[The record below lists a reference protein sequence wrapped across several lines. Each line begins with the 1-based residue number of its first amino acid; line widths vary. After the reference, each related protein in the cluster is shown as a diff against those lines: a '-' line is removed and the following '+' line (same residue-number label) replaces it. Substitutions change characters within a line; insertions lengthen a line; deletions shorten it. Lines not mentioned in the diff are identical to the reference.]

1 MTRRSLTQLQ
11 RAAIFER
18 FGGIC
23 HLCGVKVRLG
33 EPWDAEHVIPLAM
46 GGEDGGDNL
55 KPAHRSC
62 HAAKTA
68 TDKRDLAKVAR
79 IRAKHIGAKKR
90 STFQTSRDGPF
101 KAKIGGGIE
110 RRALAQEQK

>member
-1 MTRRSLTQLQ
+1 MTRRRFTDLQ
-11 RAAIFER
+11 RADLFMKAD
-18 FGGIC
+18 GIC
-23 HLCGVKVRLG
+23 HICGVKVQIG
-33 EPWDAEHVIPLAM
+33 QPWDIEHVIPLAM

-110 RRALAQEQK
+110 RRALTQEQK